1 MNSKH
6 NKTLV
11 IGILIFFVIAIIFGF
26 FFFNSEET
34 FVEET
39 SNNPT
44 EEVISSVVSKPS
56 TDYKMDDLKDKVFNE
71 LTNLTQKAIES
82 KQAKTFV
89 DGIPDKLTSSL
100 LRGKKT
106 KI

>member
-1 MNSKH
+1 
-6 NKTLV
+6 
-11 IGILIFFVIAIIFGF
+11 
-26 FFFNSEET
+26 
-34 FVEET
+34 
-39 SNNPT
+39 
-44 EEVISSVVSKPS
+44 
-56 TDYKMDDLKDKVFNE
+56 MDDLKDKVFNE